1 MTSSPIELVPAEGGS
16 LTLLI
21 ARLRRALAGE
31 APFAPYAAGPSPEW
45 VTSAAGSDHDP
56 GMLPA
61 GLALVI
67 STSGS
72 TGTPKWAMLTADAL
86 LQSAEATQT
95 FLGGPGRWV
104 LAVPT
109 RHIAGL
115 QVLTRAIVAGTDVV
129 EVDRRGGFRPGPF
142 AAAVRQAAMG
152 DAPVYVSLVP
162 TQVSRLLRDAQGC
175 AALARCAAVLVGGA
189 ALPPRVRDHAATAG
203 VRLVTTYGMS
213 ETAGGCVYDGR
224 PLPGTRIRLDDGRIS
239 LGGATVAHGYLG
251 QPELTAEVFGAD
263 PDGTRWFVT
272 DDIGAWETS
281 DGDVDDRLRVLGRR
295 DDVLVT
301 GGMKVAPRVV
311 EEAVLAAFP
320 QVLEVLAV
328 GLPDPEWGQCV
339 ALGLVYA
346 AGTSP
351 LTVAE
356 LRDGLRDVLAA
367 YALPRKVVSL
377 AALPERGPGK
387 PDRAALARRLAKS

>member
-72 TGTPKWAMLTADAL
+72 TGTPKWAMLTADA
-86 LQSAEATQT
+86 
-95 FLGGPGRWV
+95 

-189 ALPPRVRDHAATAG
+189 ALPPRVRDHAAAAG

-224 PLPGTRIRLDDGRIS
+224 PLPGTRIRLDEGRIS
-239 LGGATVAHGYLG
+239 LGGASVAHGYLG

-339 ALGLVYA
+339 ALGLVHA
-346 AGTSP
+346 AGASP